1 MPRWIPPFTLGLA
14 AALAITGLLL
24 TRAPAGDA
32 RPGNAPEPVRQGAP
46 VDRGPIQT
54 ARRLQPMAQTPDEQ
68 EIVHQAL
75 RLAGHEVDL
84 AFSDA
89 LREALENPPVPT
101 PQTRELLAQQSRDQ
115 AGVKADQQRVLELTG
130 QLAPAAARDQ
140 LQLQAQL
147 DVAKAQLDLDQD
159 ELDQATEA
167 LERIGGD
174 PQAKIRRVQAAHAA
188 AEAAPSALEPARA
201 PNAFQAG
208 SLLGEAVDWSA
219 LRAKSQQLAQV
230 QQDSL
235 TKVQRLTQRRAVRAE
250 KVEQEKQD
258 RERTRQQA
266 ASLARGP
273 SQGIDRTAQAGM
285 LASLQRFTGDQRM
298 LTDLGR
304 RIQDEQELAEL
315 YGNWTTLARAQQR
328 AALHTLIKGLLGI
341 LLVLGLVIG
350 ADRLFEH
357 LFRRLAREQKRVGR
371 LLKVVKYSALA
382 AGAVVILLV
391 LFGMPSQMATLFGL
405 AGAGL
410 TVALKDFI
418 VAFFGWFVLVGR
430 NGIHVGDWV
439 EIEGVG
445 GEVVE
450 IGLLRTMLLETGN
463 WSDAGHPTGRIASF
477 VNSFA
482 IEGHFFNFSTSGQWM
497 WDELETLIPAG
508 QDPYPVVDAI
518 QHRVEQETE
527 ANARLAEQE
536 WKQSAKQR
544 RVQGFSAR
552 PSVSVVPVAGGVE
565 LKVRYITRAFER
577 HATRT
582 ALNLAL
588 MELLHGTRESVTP

>member
-1 MPRWIPPFTLGLA
+1 MPRWIPPTALA
-14 AALAITGLLL
+14 LAGALAITGLVL
-24 TRAPAGDA
+24 TRPPAGDA
-32 RPGNAPEPVRQGAP
+32 RPGTAPEPARQGAP

-54 ARRLQPMAQTPDEQ
+54 ARRLQPLAQTPDEQ

-75 RLAGHEVDL
+75 RVAGHEVDL

-89 LREALENPPVPT
+89 LREAMENPPVPT

-115 AGVKADQQRVLELTG
+115 AGVKADQQRVLQLTAQRAG
-130 QLAPAAARDQ
+130 AAGDQ

-167 LERIGGD
+167 LERTGGD

-188 AEAAPSALEPARA
+188 AEAAPAALEPARTA
-201 PNAFQAG
+201 NPFQAG

-219 LRAKSQQLAQV
+219 LRGKSRQLAQV
-230 QQDSL
+230 QQDAL
-235 TKVQRLTQRRAVRAE
+235 TKVQRLTQRRAVRAG

-266 ASLARGP
+266 ASLAQGP
-273 SQGIDRTAQAGM
+273 SQGIDRAAQAGM
-285 LASLQRFTGDQRM
+285 LASLQRFTADQRM

-315 YGNWTTLARAQQR
+315 YGSWTTLARAQQR
-328 AALHTLIKGLLGI
+328 AALHSLILGLLGI

-371 LLKVVKYSALA
+371 LLKVVKYSVLA

-518 QHRVEQETE
+518 QHRVEEETE
-527 ANARLAEQE
+527 ANARMAEQE

-588 MELLHGTRESVTP
+588 MELLHGTRATVTP